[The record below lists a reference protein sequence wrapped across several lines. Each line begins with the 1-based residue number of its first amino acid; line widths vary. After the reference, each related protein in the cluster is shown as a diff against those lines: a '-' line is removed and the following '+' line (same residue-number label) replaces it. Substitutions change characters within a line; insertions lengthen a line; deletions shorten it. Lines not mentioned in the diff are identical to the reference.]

1 MNINIK
7 KKLKI
12 IKHNFVL
19 YIFLLFL
26 GFVCGNIFGTFL
38 IFFRN
43 LINWDGFIIILLII
57 KIEFINY
64 LIYNKNIKHFNFL
77 QIKILE
83 FFFKKCKITFLPIK
97 ILNFYKIGL
106 LLGFFTDAFKVGS

>member
-1 MNINIK
+1 LNINIK

-12 IKHNFVL
+12 IKNNFVL

-26 GFVCGNIFGTFL
+26 GFICGNIFGTFL

-43 LINWDGFIIILLII
+43 LINWDGFIILLLII
-57 KIEFINY
+57 KIELINY
-64 LIYNKNIKHFNFL
+64 LIYNKNIKNFKFL
-77 QIKILE
+77 QIKILN
-83 FFFKKCKITFLPIK
+83 FFFKRFKINLLSIK
-97 ILNFYKIGL
+97 IFNFYKIGL